1 MKSKYLIAN
10 WKMNMNLSSVRDFAR
25 NFHENWKTYENGS
38 YVNDTYIEP
47 IVINTEKKPDNF
59 NLNVVFCPP
68 FLFLDKLINYL
79 GDLSHIS
86 LGAQD
91 CSSKE
96 NSALTGEISAQM
108 ISDFCD
114 YIIIGHSER
123 RMFFGENDSLILEK
137 IKICLKYDL
146 RVVLCCGENLND
158 REKGLHL
165 DVIEKQLS
173 NTLFKLDNALL
184 DKVIIAY
191 EPVWAIG
198 TGKSAQKEEINEVHD
213 FIRSLVDRHKSDN
226 NISILYGGSCNQ
238 DNIWSIVS
246 CNNVDGAL
254 VGSASLNDNN
264 FLKMIKSFSRFLN
277 NGSEFPES
285 DTMAT

>member
-10 WKMNMNLSSVRDFAR
+10 WKMNMNLTSVIDFAR
-25 NFHENWKTYENGS
+25 NFHENWKNYENGF

-47 IVINTEKKPDNF
+47 IVVNTEKKPDNF

-96 NSALTGEISAQM
+96 NSALTGEVSAQM

-114 YIIIGHSER
+114 YVIIGHSER

-137 IKICLKYDL
+137 INICLKYDL
-146 RVVLCCGENLND
+146 RVVFCCGENLND
-158 REKGLHL
+158 REKGILEARRL
-165 DVIEKQLS
+165 
-173 NTLFKLDNALL
+173 
-184 DKVIIAY
+184 
-191 EPVWAIG
+191 
-198 TGKSAQKEEINEVHD
+198 NE
-213 FIRSLVDRHKSDN
+213 N
-226 NISILYGGSCNQ
+226 
-238 DNIWSIVS
+238 
-246 CNNVDGAL
+246 
-254 VGSASLNDNN
+254 
-264 FLKMIKSFSRFLN
+264 
-277 NGSEFPES
+277 P
-285 DTMAT
+285 